1 MSAKPSRKQ
10 KKTIKTTRPLK
21 KHSKTIE
28 KTKTNQK
35 NQGHRRQICYA
46 SPCGHIS
53 RVSLDPCFFFFF
65 CVFSMV
71 LLWFWTGPLG
81 FFFSVFLVF
90 SMVLLW
96 FGEGGECSHAL
107 AHILKILRQN
117 LYKSD
122 LGDLWLIFSR
132 F

>member
-1 MSAKPSRKQ
+1 M
-10 KKTIKTTRPLK
+10 
-21 KHSKTIE
+21 
-28 KTKTNQK
+28 
-35 NQGHRRQICYA
+35 
-46 SPCGHIS
+46 
-53 RVSLDPCFFFFF
+53 SLDPWLFWFFFGFLDGF
-65 CVFSMV
+65 AMV
-71 LLWFWTGPLG
+71 LDGAFR
-81 FFFSVFLVF
+81 FFSVFLVF